1 MPEDMEVDLGYDLE
15 AGEILIDFSGRDLM
29 LSSLR
34 EKCSHIVVKEK
45 IAEWI
50 EELTPIIL
58 MMEVDLFNSFVNRTR
73 LCETSFQAEQRW
85 TEVCLLTEDK
95 VQKNIRMEVDRCVQD
110 SFEIRGDLE
119 SDNRLLAEDMAWA
132 QEHNIDYHP
141 TITINN

>member
-1 MPEDMEVDLGYDLE
+1 MPEDVDMDYRYNLE
-15 AGEILIDFSGRDLM
+15 PGDIVIDFSGRELM

-34 EKCSHIVVKEK
+34 EKCSHKVIKER
-45 IAEWI
+45 IAHTI
-50 EELTPIIL
+50 PELKPMSL

-85 TEVCLLTEDK
+85 TEVCLLKEDK
-95 VQKNIRMEVDRCVQD
+95 VPEEIRMEVDKCLQD

-119 SDNRLLAEDMAWA
+119 SNNRLLEEDMAWA
-132 QEHNIDYHP
+132 LEHNIDYHP